1 MAFCFVDFVSQFMAD
16 KFLLLYGDLF
26 VTLAYFCEIIM
37 RFQNKWNLPFTA
49 DLERTLDCE
58 DFKSNKI
65 MFCLQISPLI
75 F

>member
-1 MAFCFVDFVSQFMAD
+1 MWFFVEFVSQFMVYE
-16 KFLLLYGDLF
+16 FLLLYGDLF

-37 RFQNKWNLPFTA
+37 QSENQWNLPFTA
-49 DLERTLDCE
+49 DLEHTLDCE

-65 MFCLQISPLI
+65 IFCLQISQLI